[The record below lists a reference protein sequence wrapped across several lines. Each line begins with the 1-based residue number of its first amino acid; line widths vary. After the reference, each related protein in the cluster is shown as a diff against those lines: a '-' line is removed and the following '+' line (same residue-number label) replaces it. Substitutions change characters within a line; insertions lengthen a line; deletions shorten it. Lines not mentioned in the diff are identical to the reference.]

1 MKKIGFGIGVALLI
15 IFSVTYYLNDKAQK
29 HTIELKQLKE
39 KVTQQL
45 AQMSNNGFQVTD
57 REMTKEKEHFFI
69 TIIDPNKAS
78 TFLTQRGLRITAQE
92 AEELKDLKF
101 NVDLLYLSD
110 IFSLDI
116 YPTMLPP
123 YLKEVIAKETEKDI
137 LAQLEDMIQRKVF
150 FMHVDIDHG
159 GTTLQGHIKDIDES
173 LQSEKVAKLQ
183 LKGFEFLGNIKDEK
197 VVKLKQLFEHAHFY
211 ITNEINNTITGLQSS
226 YQLTGPTSY
235 DYTSQYS
242 IKQLQSAQ
250 DDDNYIFAEGL
261 LVNSTSKVE
270 NGLAN
275 ETVKANV
282 KNVELLFEKEK
293 LGFQALKLD
302 MNMSNIDIASLDKL
316 QKTQTQKT
324 KEVEN
329 LIESFVEKNIH
340 LSVSNLSAEKI
351 IFRGKEMGGFDLN
364 ANLDIDQSLDI
375 YRLNIQRKHA
385 LNKISGQIHLSL
397 SKEIL
402 DMLKKDGE
410 FMIMYMMY
418 RPKREL
424 GQKIYDI
431 NIGDGE
437 IKINGKV
444 VDF

>member
-1 MKKIGFGIGVALLI
+1 MKKIGIGIGVALLI

-29 HTIELKQLKE
+29 HTIELKQLQE

-45 AQMSNNGFQVTD
+45 AQMQNNGFIVSG
-57 REMTKEKEHFFI
+57 RETAKEKEHFFI
-69 TIIDPNKAS
+69 TIIDPHKAS
-78 TFLTQRGLRITAQE
+78 AFLTQRGLRITAQE

-123 YLKEVIAKETEKDI
+123 YLTDVIAKESEKDL

-150 FMHVDIDHG
+150 FMHVDIDHS
-159 GTTLQGHIKDIDES
+159 GTTLKGNIKDIDES
-173 LQSEKVAKLQ
+173 LHSEKVAKLT

-197 VVKLKQLFEHAHFY
+197 VVQFEQRFEHAHFF
-211 ITNEINNTITGLQSS
+211 ITDEVNNTIMGLQSS
-226 YQLTGPTSY
+226 YALTGPSTY

-242 IKQLQSAQ
+242 IKQIQSMQ
-250 DDDNYIFAEGL
+250 DADNYLFAQGV
-261 LVNSTSKVE
+261 LVNSTSKEE
-270 NGLAN
+270 NGLAY
-275 ETVKANV
+275 ETIKANI
-282 KNVELLFEKEK
+282 KHADLLFEKEK
-293 LGFQALKLD
+293 LGFQTLTLD
-302 MNMSNIDIASLDKL
+302 MNISNIDVASLDKL
-316 QKTQTQKT
+316 QNEQTKQA
-324 KEVEN
+324 ES
-329 LIESFVEKNIH
+329 LIEGFVAQNMH
-340 LSVSNLSAEKI
+340 LTISNLSAEKI
-351 IFRGKEMGGFDLN
+351 ILKGKEMGGFDLN
-364 ANLDIDQSLDI
+364 AALDIDQSLDI

-385 LNKISGQIHLSL
+385 LNKISGKIHLSL

-424 GQKIYDI
+424 EQRIYDI